1 MSESN
6 QTNIDTEVSVF
17 AEATEE
23 CVHSCSEKQQ
33 ESSIACNNA
42 FFQTDL
48 VSVPVKVIPF
58 AKAGPCT
65 TICCGSPIITSGSS
79 CPGETGKVCEFT
91 ITQKICV
98 KLPLR
103 FGAAVSVD
111 QPRVQC
117 GGISENEC
125 ECSIPCLRNDD

>member
-1 MSESN
+1 MSESK
-6 QTNIDTEVSVF
+6 QTNTDMEISVF
-17 AEATEE
+17 DEPTET
-23 CVHSCSEKQQ
+23 CVHACSEKQQ
-33 ESSIACNNA
+33 ESSIACSNA

-65 TICCGSPIITSGSS
+65 TICCGSPVIAGGSS
-79 CPGETGKVCEFT
+79 CPGEIGKVCEFT

-103 FGAAVSVD
+103 FGAAVSID

-117 GGISENEC
+117 GGISENQC
-125 ECSIPCLRNDD
+125 ECSTSCMRSED